1 MDLAELLTVET
12 AVLQTLCMSTAS
24 ESSELRDTI
33 LKELEQD
40 DFYFPITRTIYAA
53 VSSMSRDKTPVD
65 ADSLLRALSRRSVDV
80 PDDFFLEDLFTGAK
94 PSKEIL
100 AEWLKGVK
108 NGEEK
113 EKPDARAK
121 PKVKT
126 KPNVAPPIKPRQV
139 TQPRLADT
147 HRSVKVTFDPPPPD
161 APLVAKP
168 EPKRE
173 QRKAAAPAKEPVAST
188 SAPARRGDDILS
200 PESGEWLGY
209 LADLTK
215 QQGEHLKT
223 GFSIFDRHWGGLA
236 PGFFLLAGEDQPRLL
251 DFLKQL
257 VDQIASECKLPCL
270 YFSFERSKAALRLY
284 TLSRLSRAPSAHI
297 KGGKFTKDSEAWRNI
312 IRIGEQAV
320 DWLQRIYVVEPTP
333 GLPVSRI
340 RDMRQ
345 TLIESGAGASCLIAI
360 DNLEKLASKTDL
372 LQALAELKE
381 LAESLGIVVIGG
393 ASKVELVHEKSA
405 DMAASFVVESDG
417 AVLEVTTLGESE
429 PRELRFD
436 YNPAT
441 HRFEE

>member
-12 AVLQTLCMSTAS
+12 SVLQALCMSTGS
-24 ESSELRDTI
+24 ESTELRDTI
-33 LKELEQD
+33 LRELEQD

-53 VSSMSRDKTPVD
+53 VSSMSRDNSPVD
-65 ADSLLRALSRRSVDV
+65 AESLLRALSRRSVDI

-94 PSKEIL
+94 PSKETL
-100 AEWLKGVK
+100 AGWLNGVK

-113 EKPDARAK
+113 EADAQTK
-121 PKVKT
+121 PKTQPK
-126 KPNVAPPIKPRQV
+126 VAPPTKP
-139 TQPRLADT
+139 TLADT
-147 HRSVKVTFDPPPPD
+147 HRSVKVTFPPPPEPRAE
-161 APLVAKP
+161 APPAGGP

-173 QRKAAAPAKEPVAST
+173 RMKVDAPTKKPVPSS
-188 SAPARRGDDILS
+188 SAPARGGDEILS

-215 QQGEHLKT
+215 QQGEHLET

-236 PGFFLLAGEDQPRLL
+236 PGFLLLAGEDQPRVL

-257 VDQIASECKLPCL
+257 VDQIATECKQPCL
-270 YFSFERSKAALRLY
+270 YFSFERTKTELRLY
-284 TLSRLSRAPSAHI
+284 TLSRLSRAPSEHI
-297 KGGKFTKDSEAWRNI
+297 QGGKFTKDSEAWQNI
-312 IRIGEQAV
+312 IRTGEQAV

-345 TLIESGAGASCLIAI
+345 TLVDSGAGASCLIAI

-381 LAESLGIVVIGG
+381 LAESLGIAVIGG

-405 DMAASFVVESDG
+405 DMAASFVVESD
-417 AVLEVTTLGESE
+417 ATVLEVMTLGASE
-429 PRELRFD
+429 PRQLRFD
-436 YNPAT
+436 YDPAT
-441 HRFEE
+441 HRFQE